1 MTIDNLNPSTPWQKL
16 TPGGDIYEAGNS
28 KEFKTGDWRSTTPV
42 WIPEKCIHCG
52 LCYPVCPEDSIPVG
66 KDQKRGDFDY
76 ESCKGCGVC
85 AKVCPTKCIEMK

>member
-42 WIPEKCIHCG
+42 WIPEKCIH
-52 LCYPVCPEDSIPVG
+52 
-66 KDQKRGDFDY
+66 
-76 ESCKGCGVC
+76 
-85 AKVCPTKCIEMK
+85 